1 MVYGRGGG
9 FLFCGLFTHRPRT
22 ILAKNK
28 AHNII
33 VSKTNHK
40 MIQQEIIDATGD
52 FVMAGI
58 LEKILYSPTRKWQQT
73 TIAKQLCIGVT
84 TVWRKLAQLRDMGF
98 IDYKKS
104 TYNGTTTTDF
114 FLLEK
119 SNELLGKLQAGGSGQ
134 PYTQTIPSPPTC
146 PLEGSQVETRQDANG
161 LSLTERRAQINK
173 QIKY

>member
-1 MVYGRGGG
+1 
-9 FLFCGLFTHRPRT
+9 
-22 ILAKNK
+22 
-28 AHNII
+28 
-33 VSKTNHK
+33 

-58 LEKILYSPTRKWQQT
+58 LEKILYSPTGKWQQT
-73 TIAKQLCIGVT
+73 TIAKQLCLCKNTI
-84 TVWRKLAQLRDMGF
+84 WNKLAKLKEMGF

-119 SNELLGKLQAGGSGQ
+119 SNELLGKLQAAGSAQ

-161 LSLTERRAQINK
+161 LSLAERRAQIMK
-173 QIKY
+173 PIIEQIKD

>member
-1 MVYGRGGG
+1 
-9 FLFCGLFTHRPRT
+9 
-22 ILAKNK
+22 
-28 AHNII
+28 
-33 VSKTNHK
+33 
-40 MIQQEIIDATGD
+40 MIPQTIIDATGD

-58 LEKILYSPTRKWQQT
+58 LEKILYSPTGKWQQT
-73 TIAKQLCIGVT
+73 TIAKQLCLCKNTI
-84 TVWRKLAQLRDMGF
+84 WNKLAKLREMGF

-146 PLEGSQVETRQDANG
+146 EPSSGQVETRQDANG
-161 LSLTERRAQINK
+161 LSLTEIRAQLME
-173 QIKY
+173 QMED